1 MEVIEPSSQTW
12 RTFLASHLG
21 QIVATDFFAMPTA
34 TCRLL
39 FVLVILDDGDGVV
52 LRDRHL
58 EIRSQRNREHGD
70 HYEEHGHDLTIE
82 ALCRELMVTVSC
94 LCQHS
99 SPFIPPQ
106 STT

>member
-58 EIRSQRNREHGD
+58 EIQSQRNDQCRDEHAPLLFFHLQGRQ
-70 HYEEHGHDLTIE
+70 EVL
-82 ALCRELMVTVSC
+82 
-94 LCQHS
+94 QH
-99 SPFIPPQ
+99 PYLDI
-106 STT
+106 